1 MNQRER
7 NEWIERAKQRV
18 LDNAGKTDGY
28 VRGIMELYDET
39 ANQLETELNAM
50 FQRYAGKNGLTE
62 AEASA
67 LLTGSEYSRWRK
79 SIDAYTAEAQNSSR
93 VLLELNTLAA
103 KSRISRKEQM
113 LAGIYQSMI
122 TLSKD
127 TETRLTDLLG
137 DLFRTNYY
145 RGCYDIQSVFRVGFD
160 VAKVDESLLRRIL
173 EHPWSG
179 KNYSQALWENTDKL
193 AALAKREITLGF
205 MSGAS
210 VQKVAK
216 EIDDIMGKGRYAA
229 ERLVR
234 TESSY
239 FANQGEKASYRE
251 LGIEEYIFLGGGCEI
266 CQELNGCVFPLSEGV
281 PGVNMPPMHPNCKCT
296 IRAKAE
302 RELFRDREG
311 LSPLKENVKFEEWKK
326 RYIKAGGLSASVGN
340 PKEGI
345 ALHEEKK
352 LVERIDCGNP
362 QVVQSRL
369 KEYTGQ
375 IAGDN
380 QAENAFCIT
389 RDGSVYHCR
398 GVSDT
403 VYPDF
408 DLGEE
413 LAGAYVTHNH
423 PIGETH
429 FSFSNRDIKLFM
441 EYKLPELIGV
451 DEEYIYTLRR
461 TPETSYA
468 EPEVL
473 EHAYKGENYV
483 AFMEAVLE
491 GEADAEMDEYD
502 FYVRRLAGKY
512 GFAYER
518 EKR

>member
-1 MNQRER
+1 M
-7 NEWIERAKQRV
+7 
-18 LDNAGKTDGY
+18 
-28 VRGIMELYDET
+28 
-39 ANQLETELNAM
+39 
-50 FQRYAGKNGLTE
+50 
-62 AEASA
+62 
-67 LLTGSEYSRWRK
+67 
-79 SIDAYTAEAQNSSR
+79 
-93 VLLELNTLAA
+93 
-103 KSRISRKEQM
+103 
-113 LAGIYQSMI
+113 
-122 TLSKD
+122 
-127 TETRLTDLLG
+127 
-137 DLFRTNYY
+137 
-145 RGCYDIQSVFRVGFD
+145 
-160 VAKVDESLLRRIL
+160 
-173 EHPWSG
+173 
-179 KNYSQALWENTDKL
+179 
-193 AALAKREITLGF
+193 
-205 MSGAS
+205 
-210 VQKVAK
+210 
-216 EIDDIMGKGRYAA
+216 
-229 ERLVR
+229 
-234 TESSY
+234 
-239 FANQGEKASYRE
+239 
-251 LGIEEYIFLGGGCEI
+251 
-266 CQELNGCVFPLSEGV
+266 
-281 PGVNMPPMHPNCKCT
+281 
-296 IRAKAE
+296 
-302 RELFRDREG
+302 
-311 LSPLKENVKFEEWKK
+311 KFEEWKK
-326 RYIKAGGLSASVGN
+326 RYIKTGGLSASVGN

-423 PIGETH
+423 PMGETH
-429 FSFSNRDIKLFM
+429 FSFSDRDIKLFM

-473 EHAYKGENYV
+473 EHAYKGENYA

-512 GFAYER
+512 GFEYER